1 MIIHPPGGTTV
12 LPARVSARPTPD
24 LRLDESIAL
33 RRCVLYRRAFRGSAV
48 GCPGPLLRFD
58 AVANWCRFEGVTVDV
73 ASGDEFDR
81 ATAARIPAAQTVVRC
96 RDHRVMR
103 AAAHAGAGRYVVD
116 DIDQIA
122 RLRMGLAANPMR
134 VLVDTTEQ
142 RPDVLAA
149 EVAEHGR
156 LELIGL
162 HYRVGHTDLAA
173 LAATVDELFAQMVRI
188 SREHAVMLTRLSL
201 GDVDLADF
209 ADPPALRRA
218 ADLIDGVVE
227 DGCARFRYPRPA
239 LTVSIS
245 A

>member
-1 MIIHPPGGTTV
+1 MIVHPPGGTTV

-24 LRLDESIAL
+24 LRLDEAIAL
-33 RRCVLYRRAFRGSAV
+33 RRCALYRRAFHGSAV
-48 GCPGPLLRFD
+48 GCPAALLRFD
-58 AVANWCRFEGVTVDV
+58 AVANWCRSEGVTVDV

-81 ATAARIPAAQTVVRC
+81 ATAAGIPAAQTVVHC

-103 AAAHAGAGRYVVD
+103 AAARTGAGRYLVD
-116 DIDQIA
+116 DTGQIA
-122 RLRMGLAANPMR
+122 FLGAGLAAGPMR
-134 VLVDTTEQ
+134 FVVDTTEQ
-142 RPDVLAA
+142 CPDVLAA
-149 EVAEHGR
+149 EVAGHGR

-173 LAATVDELFAQMVRI
+173 LAATVDELFGQMVRI

-201 GDVDLADF
+201 GDVELADF

-218 ADLIDGVVE
+218 AELIDGVVE

-239 LTVSIS
+239 LTLSIRG
-245 A
+245 